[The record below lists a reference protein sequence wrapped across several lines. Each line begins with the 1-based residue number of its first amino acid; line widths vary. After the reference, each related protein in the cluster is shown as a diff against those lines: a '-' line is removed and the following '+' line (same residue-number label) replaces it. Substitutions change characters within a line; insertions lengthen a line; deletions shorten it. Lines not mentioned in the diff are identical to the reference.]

1 MKSADG
7 RFEYQDKDG
16 DPLPD
21 GSSLAD
27 VGRFAF
33 ICRSASGAQGSR
45 CSINIR
51 NAGYEIPQH
60 NWSLTGTP
68 DAPTISPSINCENCW
83 HGFIE
88 QGEFR
93 NTSKQKESKQ

>member
-7 RFEYQDKDG
+7 RFEYQDKDCE
-16 DPLPD
+16 PLPD

-33 ICRSASGAQGSR
+33 ACRSQKGNR

-51 NAGYEIPQH
+51 NAGYNFPQH
-60 NWSLTGTP
+60 NWNLTGTP
-68 DAPTISPSINCENCW
+68 DTPTISPSINCDGCW
-83 HGFIE
+83 HGYIE

-93 NTSKQKESKQ
+93 NTFHQREENQ